1 MCRDGEEQ
9 GKKGWVEVKGR
20 RSREKREI
28 VNGVDKTANMDN
40 LNKRDS
46 TLSQKKQM
54 LLYWNLTLKGKI
66 IL

>member
-9 GKKGWVEVKGR
+9 GKKVEW
-20 RSREKREI
+20 REI